1 MLFLF
6 DPGNAAGL
14 GGTGGAEDV
23 PLVLIAGK
31 FVVDDAA
38 GWLEGGVELA

>member
-6 DPGNAAGL
+6 DPGTTPGL
-14 GGTGGAEDV
+14 GGTGGAEEV
-23 PLVLIAGK
+23 PLVLSVGK
-31 FVVDDAA
+31 VVLEEVA